1 MKEALVAL
9 NKACESGVIDGY
21 AIGGAI
27 GASFYIEAV
36 NTEDVDAFV
45 FLTPPAESAL
55 ITLTPLY
62 DELIRL
68 GGVVENEYIRFGS
81 WPVQIL
87 PAYKPLV
94 EEAIFNAVEVLFG
107 DIKTKVFTAEYL
119 CAIALDTGRI
129 KDYYRVAMFIEQ
141 SAVNLDELEVLVD
154 RFELQEKVR
163 HVQNWPEKHNIQKP
177 R

>member
-45 FLTPPAESAL
+45 FLTPKAGSAL
-55 ITLTPLY
+55 ISLTPLY

-68 GGVVENEYIRFGS
+68 GGVVENEYVRFGN

-94 EEAIFNAVEVLFG
+94 EEAILHAVEVPFG

-141 SAVNLDELEVLVD
+141 SALDMDQLQSLVD
-154 RFELQEKVR
+154 RFGLQERVQY
-163 HVQNWPEKHNIQKP
+163 VQNWPKRYDIPKP
-177 R
+177 